1 MTETPPISVLCQS
14 AAVVDGI
21 PTVTG
26 TVDVHLDDGRCLQTR
41 HVDLLAA
48 VADLAQ
54 HRPVVDEGCDLVVD
68 PLPAPSGSGLLVL
81 QLRLG
86 SCGEEIGTRHT
97 TSAALGG
104 ALATAWQQAEGYA
117 QRIGDRPLLDELLIP
132 HGEHYWSMVRS
143 TSA

>member
-1 MTETPPISVLCQS
+1 MTVTPPISVLCHS
-14 AAVVDGI
+14 AAAVDGI
-21 PTVTG
+21 PTITG

-48 VADLAQ
+48 MADLAQ
-54 HRPVVDEGCDLVVD
+54 HRPVVDEDCDLVVD

-86 SCGEEIGTRHT
+86 SCGDEIGTRHT
-97 TSAALGG
+97 TNAALGG

-117 QRIGDRPLLDELLIP
+117 QRTDDRALLEELLIP
-132 HGEHYWSMVRS
+132 HAEHYWPPARI
-143 TSA
+143 AQP